1 MNSNLLSTLNP
12 SRQRVVLLGAA
23 GYVGS
28 VLTHRLV
35 ESGRSVAVLDRLDF
49 GLGSLA
55 GVLDKPNF
63 ELVRGDFRDRELVRR
78 TISGADAVVHLGAI
92 VGDAACALDEPET
105 VAVNY
110 DAAVQV
116 ADSCRRLGVPRL
128 LFASTCSVYGAAD
141 HIVDETSALHP
152 VSLYARTKIDAEN
165 RLLEMR
171 DERFHPV
178 ILRLGTAFG
187 WSPRPRFDLVVN
199 LLTAKAHF
207 EGRAVIFNGDQWRP
221 FVHVRDI
228 ARSFEVVIGAPA
240 SSISGEVYNVGANR
254 MNRRLSDLGRVLQKR
269 FPDARVLE
277 QSTPDRRD
285 YRVDF
290 SKIECRLGFRS
301 RTSLTAGIDEMRRAL
316 QGGTVKDYRF
326 EVYHNHL
333 AVPASARAAS

>member
-1 MNSNLLSTLNP
+1 MNSNPLSTSNV

-28 VLTHRLV
+28 VLTHRMV

-49 GLGSLA
+49 GVDSLR
-55 GVLDKPNF
+55 GILDQPNF
-63 ELVRGDFRDRELVRR
+63 ELIRGDFRDRELVRR
-78 TISGADAVVHLGAI
+78 TIAGADVVVHIGAI

-110 DAAVQV
+110 AAAVQV
-116 ADSCRRLGVPRL
+116 ADDCRRLGVPRL

-141 HIVDETSALHP
+141 HVVDETSPLNP

-171 DERFHPV
+171 DERFHPI

-228 ARSFEVVIGAPA
+228 ARSFEVAMDSPVT
-240 SSISGEVYNVGANR
+240 SISGEVFNVGANR
-254 MNRRLSDLGRVLQKR
+254 MNRRLSDLGRVLRKR
-269 FPDARVLE
+269 FPAARVLE
-277 QSTPDRRD
+277 ETTPDRRD
-285 YRVDF
+285 YRVNF
-290 SKIECRLGFRS
+290 SKIETRLGFRG
-301 RTSLTAGIDEMRRAL
+301 RTSLTAGIEEMRRAL
-316 QGGTVKDYRF
+316 ESGAVADYRHGD
-326 EVYHNHL
+326 YHNHL
-333 AVPASARAAS
+333 AVPVRVTV